1 MNAGNFDLILLNKYL
16 EQHVKGFNALKS
28 LEKFAGGQSNP
39 TYLIEADSGKY
50 VLRKKPPG
58 ELLKSAHAVDREY
71 QVISALGQHGFEVPK
86 AFHLSGDDSPLG
98 TMFYVMSFEEG
109 NIFWDP
115 KLPGLE
121 QKERAFIYGE
131 MAKTL
136 AKLHSIEVESAG
148 LGDYGRPGNY
158 FERQL
163 SRWSRQYRASQTNEE
178 ETKAME
184 TLIYWLEQNIPE
196 DDGKV
201 ALIHGDYR
209 LDNLI
214 IDPENLTIKAV
225 LDWELSTLGH
235 PYSDIAYQCM
245 QLRMSQSSV
254 LKGLAGVD
262 RKLLGIPTESEY
274 LNMYCKAAG
283 IEEIPNWT
291 FYLAFSFF
299 RFSAIL
305 QGVYKRALD
314 GNAASEKALEYGK
327 LSPVLVD
334 MALKLIK

>member
-1 MNAGNFDLILLNKYL
+1 MKPETFDLVLLNEYL
-16 EQHVKGFNALKS
+16 EQHVKDFKALKS
-28 LEKFAGGQSNP
+28 CEKFAGGQSNP

-50 VLRKKPPG
+50 VLRKKPAG

-71 QVISALGQHGFEVPK
+71 KVISALGNYGLAVPK
-86 AFHLSGDDSPLG
+86 AYHLSGDDSPLG
-98 TMFYVMSFEEG
+98 TMFYVMSFEDG
-109 NIFWDP
+109 DIYWDP
-115 KLPGLE
+115 KLPELTPAERGLL
-121 QKERAFIYGE
+121 YGE
-131 MAKTL
+131 MATIL
-136 AKLHSIEVESAG
+136 ARLHAVDIDAAG
-148 LGDYGRPGNY
+148 LSDYGRPGNY

-163 SRWSRQYRASQTNEE
+163 SRWSRQYRASQTQKNQP
-178 ETKAME
+178 ME
-184 TLIYWLEQNIPE
+184 TLIQWLENNIPE

-214 IDPENLTIKAV
+214 IEPKSLTVKAI

-262 RKLLGIPTESEY
+262 RVSLGIPTEDEY
-274 LNMYCKAAG
+274 LALYCKEAG
-283 IEEIPNWT
+283 IAEIENWS

-305 QGVYKRALD
+305 QGVYKRAID

-327 LSPVLVD
+327 LSPVLVE
-334 MALKLIK
+334 MALKIIK

>member
-1 MNAGNFDLILLNKYL
+1 MNAENFDLISLNEYL
-16 EQHVKGFNALKS
+16 GQHVKGFITLRT

-71 QVISALGQHGFEVPK
+71 KVISALGQHGFEVPK
-86 AFHLSGDDSPLG
+86 AYHLSSEDSPLG
-98 TMFYVMSFEEG
+98 AMFYVMSFEEG

-115 KLPGLE
+115 KLPELE
-121 QKERAFIYGE
+121 PEERSFIYEE

-136 AKLHSIEVESAG
+136 AKLHSIDVDAVG
-148 LGDYGRPGNY
+148 LGNYGRPGNY

-178 ETKAME
+178 ETKTME

-196 DDGKV
+196 DDGQV

-214 IDPENLTIKAV
+214 IDPDNLTIKAV

-262 RKLLGIPTESEY
+262 RQSLGIPTESDY
-274 LNMYCKAAG
+274 LKMYCKEAG
-283 IEEIPNWT
+283 IEEIHNWL

>member
-1 MNAGNFDLILLNKYL
+1 MNAEKFDLVLLNEYL
-16 EQHVKGFNALKS
+16 ERHVEGFNALKY

-50 VLRKKPPG
+50 VLRKKPHG

-71 QVISALGQHGFEVPK
+71 KVISALGDYGFEVPK

-121 QKERAFIYGE
+121 KKERSFIYQQ

-136 AKLHSIEVESAG
+136 AKLHSVDIHAAG

-163 SRWSRQYRASQTNEE
+163 SRWSRQYRASQTNENE
-178 ETKAME
+178 AME
-184 TLIYWLEQNIPE
+184 TLIHWLEKNIPE

-201 ALIHGDYR
+201 TLIHGDYR

-214 IDPENLTIKAV
+214 IEPNNLTIKAI

-254 LKGLAGVD
+254 LKGLAEVD
-262 RKLLGIPTESEY
+262 RESLGIPSEDAY
-274 LNMYCKAAG
+274 LKMYCKEAG
-283 IEEIPNWT
+283 IDEIQNWS

-305 QGVYKRALD
+305 QGVYKRSLD
-314 GNAASEKALEYGK
+314 GNAVSEKALEYGK